1 MVYFLQHR
9 YDDALPHFEEAVR
22 LRPEDAGIRTNLGA
36 LLATR
41 GDFPRAI
48 HEFEAALQINPSDTA
63 ARDYLARAR
72 AQMATKK

>member
-1 MVYFLQHR
+1 MVYFMQRR

-41 GDFPRAI
+41 GDYPRAI
-48 HEFEAALQINPSDTA
+48 REFEAALKINPDDTA
-63 ARDYLARAR
+63 ARDYLARVR
-72 AQMATKK
+72 AQMGAKK

>member
-41 GDFPRAI
+41 GDLPRAI
-48 HEFEAALQINPSDTA
+48 HEFEAALQINPADTA

-72 AQMATKK
+72 AKLAAKK